1 MNSYDLEQLQWYA
14 VLKMCGFA
22 VNLYA
27 ADDFS
32 VLYSTLESI
41 FALKWQTFCMI
52 SMNFLDVIQCLDA
65 KLGV

>member
-1 MNSYDLEQLQWYA
+1 MRYQVNYFTKKTLHLKLMNSYDLEQLQRYA

-32 VLYSTLESI
+32 VLYSTLEI
-41 FALKWQTFCMI
+41 F
-52 SMNFLDVIQCLDA
+52 SP
-65 KLGV
+65 

>member
-1 MNSYDLEQLQWYA
+1 
-14 VLKMCGFA
+14 MCGFA

-65 KLGV
+65 KLDV